1 MANEIEVNIEMPSP
15 TTEHEPNITSVTV
28 KRRETLT
35 GNRLTIDSIYL
46 QQFKVLD
53 PAHKEA
59 FKRSIETYSA
69 NLLNDPQLGLVFY
82 KAHVFSNSNVKV
94 TDSILAGDEDPSLQY
109 ILHFHVFDVEFL
121 TEDKVKQIEER
132 HLPNLLSSNG
142 QLIAKLIET
151 KVMIHEDTD
160 IRKPNYVA

>member
-1 MANEIEVNIEMPSP
+1 MANEIEYIELPS
-15 TTEHEPNITSVTV
+15 TTEHEHPVRL
-28 KRRETLT
+28 KRSETLT

-53 PAHKEA
+53 RAHKEE
-59 FKRSIETYSA
+59 FKRNIETYSA

-82 KAHVFSNSNVKV
+82 KAHVFSNRKVKV

-109 ILHFHVFDVEFL
+109 ILHFHAFDVEFL
-121 TEDKVKQIEER
+121 TEHIVKQIEER
-132 HLPNLLSSNG
+132 HLPQLLNSNG
-142 QLIAKLIET
+142 QPIAKLIET

-160 IRKPNYVA
+160 IRKPAYVA

>member
-1 MANEIEVNIEMPSP
+1 MAEEIEVNIELPSS
-15 TTEHEPNITSVTV
+15 TMEHESLVKV

-53 PAHKEA
+53 QAHKEE
-59 FKRSIETYSA
+59 FKRNIETYSGK
-69 NLLNDPQLGLVFY
+69 LLNDPQFGLVFY

-94 TDSILAGDEDPSLQY
+94 TESILAGDEDPSLQY
-109 ILHFHVFDVEFL
+109 ILHFHAFDVEFL

-132 HLPNLLSSNG
+132 YLPQLLNSNG
-142 QLIAKLIET
+142 QPIAKLIET

-160 IRKPNYVA
+160 IRKPAYVA